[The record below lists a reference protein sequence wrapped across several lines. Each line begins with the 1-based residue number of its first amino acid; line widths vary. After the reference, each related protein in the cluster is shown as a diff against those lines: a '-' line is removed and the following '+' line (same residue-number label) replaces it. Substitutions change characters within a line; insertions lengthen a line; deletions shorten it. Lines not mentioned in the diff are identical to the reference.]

1 MLLLLDAANTLIHKP
16 AFYFR
21 FQEVCTSFG
30 YHVDLQQLK
39 GTHKLLSEAI
49 IFPDKTSK
57 EFYQHFNSEL
67 LYCLGIIPDPELLE
81 TIFSACSYLPWVA
94 FEDVDIISQWPGK
107 VGVLSNFHKGL
118 VEILEGLIP
127 KGISDLVIS
136 EASAHRKPDVRFF
149 QEAIE
154 RFGVQAHEVYY
165 IGDSPKLDLE
175 PGLAAGMNAW
185 LIDRDNFYPACQRR
199 LLSLRHILDHL
210 P

>member
-1 MLLLLDAANTLIHKP
+1 MLLLLDAANTLIYKP
-16 AFYFR
+16 AFYTR
-21 FQEVCTSFG
+21 FLEVCNTFG
-30 YHVDLQQLK
+30 YSIDIQQLK

-49 IFPDKTSK
+49 IFPDKTSR
-57 EFYQHFNSEL
+57 EFYQQFNGEL
-67 LYCLGIIPDPELLE
+67 LYCLGIIPTSEMLDA
-81 TIFSACSYLPWVA
+81 IFSACSYLPWVA
-94 FEDVDIISQWPGK
+94 FDDVDVIRKWPGK

-136 EASAHRKPDVRFF
+136 EASVYRKPDVRFF
-149 QEAIE
+149 KEAIE
-154 RFGVQAHEVYY
+154 RFGVQPNEVYY